1 MTRQSGDPNELPPA
15 ILGGVVA
22 TEEMTEKTREPE
34 DERLEK
40 LPEHEDDR
48 ARGATGSTGAGVAG
62 IGGTSDEG
70 HDTSRLPRPD
80 ETA

>member
-15 ILGGVVA
+15 VLGGVVA
-22 TEEMTEKTREPE
+22 DEEMTEETREPG
-34 DERLEK
+34 DERLKK

-48 ARGATGSTGAGVAG
+48 ARGATGSTGAGVASV
-62 IGGTSDEG
+62 GGTSDEG
-70 HDTSRLPRPD
+70 RDTSRLPSPN